1 MVEPGWVM
9 SEKRKYEL
17 HIYSAIE
24 NNYSLFDAKAAPIPP
39 GGREFN
45 HLQPVGEPTGLEE
58 RAEPKQGMEAEA
70 GWLSGNR
77 QARLLR

>member
-9 SEKRKYEL
+9 SEKRKYGL

-45 HLQPVGEPTGLEE
+45 HLQPNRRCRL
-58 RAEPKQGMEAEA
+58 
-70 GWLSGNR
+70 GW
-77 QARLLR
+77 